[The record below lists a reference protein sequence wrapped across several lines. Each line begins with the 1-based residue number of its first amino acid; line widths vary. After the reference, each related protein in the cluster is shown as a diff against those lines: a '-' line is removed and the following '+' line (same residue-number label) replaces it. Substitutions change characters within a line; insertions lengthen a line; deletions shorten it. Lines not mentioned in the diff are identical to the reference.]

1 MTDDSQDPSDIGYQ
15 ANRRYR
21 DELFRAIFSEPAWFV
36 SLYNA
41 IRGTNFTA
49 DDLILETTLSD
60 PLFVGLR
67 NDVSFLVGSRLVVFM
82 EHQSTVSRNIALR
95 MLVYASRTY
104 EQIID

>member
-1 MTDDSQDPSDIGYQ
+1 MTDDSQNPSDIGYQ

-82 EHQSTVSRNIALR
+82 EHQSTVSRNIA
-95 MLVYASRTY
+95 
-104 EQIID
+104 